1 MIEAHIIIDAISSIC
16 ATTKSPPSCNF
27 TPLSFRTFLKCIHQ
41 VVVVVVIRS
50 FFEASAA
57 CGVRLPF
64 IFRGVTTLICRR
76 ISFLSRA
83 GCFPA
88 RSTTFCCLRFA
99 GNSFRRRRRCILLRA
114 NRRFVRRR
122 FNFSASQVL
131 ELDQISPFIFQL
143 HSSSSSVCVCV
154 CVLCVVCCVC
164 EREREN
170 VFETKKKTK
179 KKIEERNFLVVVIFL
194 DERPTDD
201 ESDVERARRRQR
213 DVADDENVPQ
223 RFEIGICSHLFP
235 RANAVLLY
243 RGPQSRLFFGFPV
256 PSKRSR
262 RRGRSRC
269 VFPSFLHHVGL
280 GSRNIFIRR

>member
-1 MIEAHIIIDAISSIC
+1 
-16 ATTKSPPSCNF
+16 
-27 TPLSFRTFLKCIHQ
+27 
-41 VVVVVVIRS
+41 
-50 FFEASAA
+50 
-57 CGVRLPF
+57 
-64 IFRGVTTLICRR
+64 
-76 ISFLSRA
+76 
-83 GCFPA
+83 
-88 RSTTFCCLRFA
+88 
-99 GNSFRRRRRCILLRA
+99 
-114 NRRFVRRR
+114 
-122 FNFSASQVL
+122 
-131 ELDQISPFIFQL
+131 
-143 HSSSSSVCVCV
+143 
-154 CVLCVVCCVC
+154 
-164 EREREN
+164 

-256 PSKRSR
+256 PSKRSS

-269 VFPSFLHHVGL
+269 VFPSFHVGS
-280 GSRNIFIRR
+280 SRNIIDGVVVVRRFVNLHAYSFFLSFFLSLSLSLSFRARAHTRTLSLSLSFSFFLATKTALSPQIMYAPPTHHRRAIGINTFIFGILFFLKHKAGTLENNNIHTMA

>member
-122 FNFSASQVL
+122 FNLSASQVL

-143 HSSSSSVCVCV
+143 HSSSSPVFVCVCV
-154 CVLCVVCCVC
+154 K
-164 EREREN
+164 ERERM
-170 VFETKKKTK
+170 
-179 KKIEERNFLVVVIFL
+179 
-194 DERPTDD
+194 
-201 ESDVERARRRQR
+201 
-213 DVADDENVPQ
+213 
-223 RFEIGICSHLFP
+223 
-235 RANAVLLY
+235 
-243 RGPQSRLFFGFPV
+243 
-256 PSKRSR
+256 
-262 RRGRSRC
+262 
-269 VFPSFLHHVGL
+269 
-280 GSRNIFIRR
+280 